1 MSNSKNLLLVPFDP
15 VHDVGIRLV
24 GQKLRQAGHRVALLP
39 PDLPPHEVVKQAQQ
53 DNYDFILIGRTM
65 GYGVEQIL
73 GRLIDQLEASGGR
86 SKAKLVLGGK
96 AVTPEL
102 AAELGFD
109 AGFAPTTPI
118 EEIIAYVEGKPLDA
132 DSGILHRHK
141 RDITRRYSY
150 EWKHPEIGRLLD
162 TLAEATLAW
171 AENKIS
177 PGIER
182 AELRRAMLE
191 QPDNKAKYLGDYLRL
206 CDDSIAKHYRENIP
220 VGRTRLLSEAEVK
233 ILDTLKRRAPRQ
245 RLQHCDKHPLCV
257 FFVGSGC
264 PVMDIA
270 HTMVADG
277 WGVDGVILVD
287 PSWSARVEGMMQGYV
302 AQEEDGTV
310 VTGENMALMKKHF
323 NPDLYFQLRL
333 HRGLN
338 TAECAVYGAHYGT
351 DFGKINPCYGS
362 LHGGTDPE
370 RLVADAIYA
379 MRTAARAGFPFDM
392 PGNDELS
399 GTPPEETFAGM
410 LTTAALG
417 MKLGARPILKPLL
430 CFSPYAMLH
439 GQMDSNYIDYNYGKI
454 KALQSILDA
463 PVWCGEPVG
472 FNTHEDDRCQSATTT
487 ALHAM
492 LASAVGAEALTFA
505 STDESYSR
513 GPIVMASRIDTFKS
527 IQTAFR
533 FFGDATLQPRPK
545 AGEYRDRIIEGIH
558 KALKSAARAGD
569 FVKGL
574 YEGCYGTAEVGA
586 KPGRAGRKT
595 VRLTSG

>member
-1 MSNSKNLLLVPFDP
+1 MT
-15 VHDVGIRLV
+15 
-24 GQKLRQAGHRVALLP
+24 LLP

-53 DNYDFILIGRTM
+53 DDYDFILIGRTM

-73 GRLIDQLEASGGR
+73 GRLVDQLEAAKIR
-86 SKAKLVLGGK
+86 QKAKLVLGGK

-109 AGFAPTTPI
+109 AGFPPAIPI
-118 EEIIAYVEGKPLDA
+118 EEIIAYVDGKPLGA
-132 DSGILHRHK
+132 ESGTIHRCK
-141 RDITRRYSY
+141 RDITQRYSY
-150 EWKHPEIGRLLD
+150 EWKHPEIGRLLE
-162 TLAEATLAW
+162 TLAEATQAW
-171 AENKIS
+171 AQDKTS
-177 PGIER
+177 PGVER
-182 AELRRAMLE
+182 AELRRAMIE
-191 QPDNKAKYLGDYLRL
+191 QPDHKAEYLEDYLRL
-206 CDDSIAKHYRENIP
+206 CDDSIAKHYLENVP
-220 VGRTRLLSEAEVK
+220 VRRTRLLSEAEVG
-233 ILDTLKRRAPRQ
+233 ILDTLKRQPPRQ
-245 RLQHCDKHPLCV
+245 RLQHSDKHPLCV
-257 FFVGSGC
+257 LFVGSGC

-270 HTMVADG
+270 HTMVADS
-277 WGVDGVILVD
+277 WGVDGVIQVD
-287 PSWSARVEGMMQGYV
+287 PSWNARVEGLMQGYV

-310 VTGENMALMKKHF
+310 VTFENVALTKKYLH
-323 NPDLYFQLRL
+323 PDLYFQLRL

-338 TAECAVYGAHYGT
+338 TAEYAVYGERFGI

-370 RLVADAIYA
+370 RLVVDALYA
-379 MRTAARAGFPFDM
+379 MRTAAQAGIPFDM

-399 GTPPEETFAGM
+399 GTPPEQTFAGM
-410 LTTAALG
+410 LTTAAIG

-439 GQMDSNYIDYNYGKI
+439 GQMDNNYIDYNYGKI
-454 KALQSILDA
+454 KALQAILDA

-505 STDESYSR
+505 STDETYSR

-527 IQTAFR
+527 IQTTFR
-533 FFGDATLQPRPK
+533 FFGDATLRPTPK
-545 AGEYRDRIIEGIH
+545 ADEYRDQIIEGIH
-558 KALKSAARAGD
+558 KALKSAVEAGD

-574 YEGCYGTAEVGA
+574 YGGCYGTAEVGA
-586 KPGRAGRKT
+586 KPGRAGRKS
-595 VRLTSG
+595 VRVKSG